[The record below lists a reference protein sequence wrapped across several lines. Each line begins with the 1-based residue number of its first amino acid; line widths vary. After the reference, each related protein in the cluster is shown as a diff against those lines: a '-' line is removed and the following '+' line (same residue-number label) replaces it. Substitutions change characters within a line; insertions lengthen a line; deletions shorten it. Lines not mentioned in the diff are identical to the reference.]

1 MNDLYN
7 AGLLGLCWFV
17 AVNLAV
23 SLLSWIATHRP
34 AGRITGTPGRLLA
47 IRLMPAAVSVF
58 FAAAIF
64 APAHWRFEPRGTD
77 ETFGLGVHLL
87 AGLGA
92 ALLARS
98 AWRAASVL
106 RAGRGL
112 GACHA
117 LPRLDAGAGVDVYE
131 VDGLRGVSL
140 AGVIRPR
147 ILVGRSVRA
156 TLTPDELHAAVAHEV
171 AHAASCDNWKRLA
184 LYCAPDL
191 FGQTAAARELERRWS
206 AAAECQADA
215 QAVAGDRG
223 RAADLASALLKVAR
237 LGTRAPHSPAWSTL
251 HDEPLLAERIH
262 RLLDARVPQ
271 APRRAGAALWA
282 WIAILAGAAAAGSL
296 AGYDLHLLTEALAH
310 SLP

>member
-7 AGLLGLCWFV
+7 AVLLGLCWFL
-17 AVNLAV
+17 AVNLAA
-23 SLLSWIATHRP
+23 SLLAWAAARRP
-34 AGRITGTPGRLLA
+34 ATILTGTPHRLLA
-47 IRLMPAAVSVF
+47 IRLMPAAVSAVF
-58 FAAAIF
+58 VAVAF

-77 ETFGLGVHLL
+77 EAFGLGVHVL

-106 RAGRGL
+106 GAGRGL
-112 GACHA
+112 RACHA
-117 LPRLDAGAGVDVYE
+117 LPRIAAGAGVEAYE
-131 VDGLRGVSL
+131 VDGLSGVSL
-140 AGVIRPR
+140 AGIIRPR
-147 ILVGRSVRA
+147 ILVGQSARA
-156 TLTPDELHAAVAHEV
+156 ALTPGELRAAVAHEL
-171 AHAASCDNWKRLA
+171 AHALSRDNWKRLA

-191 FGQTAAARELERRWS
+191 FGHTAAARQLERRWS

-215 QAVAGDRG
+215 QAVAGDRE

-251 HDEPLLAERIH
+251 HDEPLLTERIH
-262 RLLDARVPQ
+262 RLLGARVPQ
-271 APRRAGAALWA
+271 APRRGGAARWA
-282 WIAILAGAAAAGSL
+282 WIAIVAGVAAAGSL
-296 AGYDLHLLTEALAH
+296 GGYDLHLLTEALAH